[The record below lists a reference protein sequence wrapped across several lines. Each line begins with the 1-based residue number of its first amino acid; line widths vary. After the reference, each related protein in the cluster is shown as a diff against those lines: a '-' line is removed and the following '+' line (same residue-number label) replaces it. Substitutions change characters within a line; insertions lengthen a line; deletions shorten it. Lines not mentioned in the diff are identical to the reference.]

1 MFVLAARLA
10 RRVGRPS
17 MFALMTLGVLSLSTT
32 DHVHANFVNF
42 ESHQIHPIAIS
53 PDGDKLA
60 ALNTPDGYLVT
71 YDLMPVGPPIMT
83 AQISVGMEPVSLAW
97 HGNSEI
103 WVVSH
108 LSDAVNIVNLTTGNV
123 EKTLLV
129 GDEPTDIVFAGLPER
144 AFVCVSQEDAVKVY
158 DPANLSTPPTVISI
172 FGQDPRALDTSPD
185 RSKVYV
191 AVFESGNRT
200 TILPETT
207 VVNGG
212 GPPPPNPPM
221 DPMLPPAP
229 GSVLI
234 VQKTGA
240 DWLDD
245 AGGIWTSRVGWS
257 LPDNDVV
264 EITTSSLTVT
274 NNFTGVGT
282 LNYDLEVN
290 PVSGVIYVSNHEA
303 LNLTRFESN
312 LRGDFARMRVTIINP
327 IGPTVTPIHLNPHI
341 NFAVTPGPPSEVDQ
355 SLSCPMDMVWN
366 SSGTLMYMTALGSGK
381 VALLTPGGT
390 VVDQWEVADGPTGLA
405 LDEERDQLYVLDR
418 FAQRIRVVAL
428 STGTV
433 VGNAGLGFN
442 PEPPTVRVGRKW
454 LYDARQTS
462 GHGDVSCATCHA
474 FANTDALAWDLG
486 QPDGAFLPPPGG
498 QNDTLLVGFHPMKGA
513 LITQPLRGLFATE
526 PYHQRGDRGDFFEF
540 NAAFQSLMGRG
551 TGLPGADI
559 SAFNDFIQTV
569 TYPPNPNMKL
579 DRTLPDPSLQPS
591 AQRGKNAFTTLHLDD
606 GKFCVECHEFPF
618 GTSNQ
623 ITSAASMGNSQ
634 DLNVSQLRNMY
645 EKTGFGK
652 TGPVKTGF
660 GFSHNGQW
668 ESLFEF
674 FKQPFFTFGSNLVRR
689 DMEAFMLAWDT
700 DIAPAV
706 GAQQTIDA
714 TNKNNAEVVTRITTL
729 LTQADIGNC
738 DLMVKGRV
746 GGLARGYRYMG
757 GNLFESD
764 MLTEGFVHKD
774 TLRSWADTG
783 AELTYTGLPPG
794 CGLRAIDRDGDNYR
808 DRDELGAGSDPA
820 DPSSTPLT
828 GGVSQPPG
836 TGGERLLGGSVS
848 HLSATPNPV
857 RQSST
862 RIEFELNRP
871 ANISLRLFDP
881 QGRLVRTLV
890 DGSRNGRVVV
900 EWDLLNQS
908 GQRVPSGVYFYR
920 LEDGRFFETR
930 RLTILN

>member
-1 MFVLAARLA
+1 MLVLAAQLWR
-10 RRVGRPS
+10 
-17 MFALMTLGVLSLSTT
+17 GVSRHAAVPLVTAVMLSLLNSGPAL
-32 DHVHANFVNF
+32 ANFVNF

-71 YDLMPVGPPIMT
+71 YNLTPVGPIMT
-83 AQISVGMEPVSLAW
+83 AQIPVGMEPVSLAW

-103 WVVSH
+103 WVVST

-123 EKTLLV
+123 VTTLLV
-129 GDEPTDIVFAGLPER
+129 GDEPTDIVFAGAPER
-144 AFVCVSQEDAVKVY
+144 AFVCVSQEDKVKVY
-158 DPANLSTPPTVISI
+158 DPTNLSAPPTVIPI
-172 FGQDPRALDTSPD
+172 FGSDPRALDTSPD

-191 AVFESGNRT
+191 AVFESGNLT
-200 TILPETT
+200 TVLPETT

-212 GPPPPNPPM
+212 GPPAPTPPM

-229 GSVLI
+229 NSTLI

-245 AGGIWTSRVGWS
+245 EGGNWNSSVGWS

-312 LRGDFARMRVTIINP
+312 VRGNFARMRVTLVNP
-327 IGPTVTPIHLNPHI
+327 SGPTITPVNLNPHI
-341 NFAVTPGPPSEVDQ
+341 NYAVTPGSQAEVDQ

-381 VALLTPGGT
+381 VALLTPGGS
-390 VVDQWEVADGPTGLA
+390 VVARWDVADGPTGLA
-405 LDEERDQLYVLDR
+405 LDEERDRLYVLDR

-433 VGNAGLGFN
+433 VANAGLGFN
-442 PEPPTVRVGRKW
+442 PEPPEVQTGRKW
-454 LYDARQTS
+454 LYDARLTS

-474 FANTDALAWDLG
+474 FANMDALAWDLG
-486 QPDGAFLPPPGG
+486 QPDGIFLPPPGG
-498 QNDTLLVGFHPMKGA
+498 QTDTMLVGFHPMKGA
-513 LITQPLRGLFATE
+513 LITQSLRGLLDTA

-540 NAAFQSLMGRG
+540 NGAFQSLMGRA
-551 TGLPGADI
+551 TGLAGGDI
-559 SAFNDFIQTV
+559 SAFNDFILTV
-569 TYPPNPNMKL
+569 AYPPNPNQNL
-579 DRTLPDPSLQPS
+579 DRTLPNPALQPS
-591 AQRGKNAFTTLHLDD
+591 PQRGKNAFTTLHLDD

-618 GTSNQ
+618 GTNNQ
-623 ITSAASMGNSQ
+623 ITSAFIMGNNQ

-645 EKTGFGK
+645 EKTSFGK
-652 TGPVKTGF
+652 TGAVKSGF
-660 GFSHNGQW
+660 GFSNNGQW

-674 FKQPFFTFGSNLVRR
+674 FRQPFFTFGSNLVRR

-706 GAQQTIDA
+706 GAQQTIDL
-714 TNKNNAEVVTRITTL
+714 TNKNTPAVVTRINTL
-729 LTQADIGNC
+729 LGQADIGNC

-746 GGLARGYRYMG
+746 GGLARGYRYLG
-757 GNLFESD
+757 GDLFESD

-774 TLRSWADTG
+774 TLRSWADNG
-783 AELTYTGLPPG
+783 AELTYTGLPAG
-794 CGLRAIDRDGDNYR
+794 CGLRGIDRDGDNYR
-808 DRDELGAGSDPA
+808 DRDELNAGSDPA
-820 DPSSTPLT
+820 DPNSTPVT
-828 GGVSQPPG
+828 GGVAVVPG
-836 TGGERLLGGSVS
+836 LGDERLLGGAVS
-848 HLSATPNPV
+848 HLSAAPNPV
-857 RQSST
+857 RNSST
-862 RIEFELNRP
+862 RIEFELTRP
-871 ANISLRLFDP
+871 VDISLRLYDP

-890 DGSRNGRVVV
+890 DGTRDGRVSVD
-900 EWDLLNQS
+900 WDLLNES